1 MWQKKLIINQDGEI
15 LAKFIPVGLLIIGA
29 EGRVD
34 LVGKSGKEIFVYFV
48 ITDLIPV
55 QLQRDKREPLPPF
68 YLLP

>member
-1 MWQKKLIINQDGEI
+1 VAKKLIINQDGEI

-34 LVGKSGKEIFVYFV
+34 LVGKSGKEILVYFV

>member
-1 MWQKKLIINQDGEI
+1 LIINQDGEI

-34 LVGKSGKEIFVYFV
+34 LVGKSGKEILVYFV